1 MTKATPPSK
10 EEFKARLAKA
20 QKQQEEASWENAN
33 LKVERSGAHGRAWR
47 LSVEIVAAMALC
59 GWFGWLLDKWLDTKP
74 WLLLVFLILGAGV
87 GLYNTIKVARQ
98 MNAGDFDE

>member
-1 MTKATPPSK
+1 LTKTTPPSK
-10 EEFKARLAKA
+10 EEFKARLEKA
-20 QKQQEEASWENAN
+20 QKQQEESSWENAD

-59 GWFGWLLDKWLDTKP
+59 GWFGWLLDRWLDTKP
-74 WLLLVFLILGAGV
+74 WLLLAFLILGAGV
-87 GLYNTIKVARQ
+87 GLYNTIKVAKQ